1 MTWIYVFFAIFA
13 VSMAY
18 SAWKAVAAKRY
29 RDLIPMVLMVPFFV
43 FCVVS
48 ASLGG
53 SAWNEAETNYEL
65 YEVGHYYL
73 VSHGTYTEVS
83 YGSYLCVKILEVV
96 GLISWAACFVIS
108 LIKHFRADD

>member
-1 MTWIYVFFAIFA
+1 
-13 VSMAY
+13 
-18 SAWKAVAAKRY
+18 
-29 RDLIPMVLMVPFFV
+29 MVLMVPFFV
-43 FCVVS
+43 FWVFS

-53 SAWNEAETNYEL
+53 SAWNDAETNYEL

-83 YGSYLCVKILEVV
+83 YGSYLCVKILEAV
-96 GLISWAACFVIS
+96 GIISWAACFVIS

>member
-1 MTWIYVFFAIFA
+1 M
-13 VSMAY
+13 S
-18 SAWKAVAAKRY
+18 
-29 RDLIPMVLMVPFFV
+29 
-43 FCVVS
+43 
-48 ASLGG
+48 
-53 SAWNEAETNYEL
+53 

-96 GLISWAACFVIS
+96 GIISWAACFVIS

>member
-1 MTWIYVFFAIFA
+1 MTWVYVFFAIFA
-13 VSMAY
+13 VNMVY
-18 SAWKAVAAKRY
+18 SVWKTVAAKRY
-29 RDLIPMVLMVPFFV
+29 RDLIPLVLMVPFFV
-43 FCVVS
+43 FWVFS

-53 SAWNEAETNYEL
+53 SAWNQAETNYEL

-96 GLISWAACFVIS
+96 GIISWAACFVIS